1 MALNAVFIV
10 GNSKY
15 IQIYS
20 DNSFL
25 LLVKK
30 NQDLEERDKKIQN
43 LEMDKQYLAKEV
55 ERLKPETSQA
65 NLREIKFLRE
75 ENSWLR

>member
-20 DNSFL
+20 NNSFL

-43 LEMDKQYLAKEV
+43 LEMDKQYLEKEV
-55 ERLKPETSQA
+55 ERLKSENNQA
-65 NLREIKFLRE
+65 NLREIKFLKE

>member
-43 LEMDKQYLAKEV
+43 LEMDKQYLEKEV
-55 ERLKPETSQA
+55 ERLKSEDNQA